1 MYKYEIF
8 FRKPFRGGY
17 VKCRLKSDTH
27 QTITLSRFVRH
38 FFQSLPRRREH
49 CAAAIHLIT
58 RSIYYKNND
67 VDVTMSQTS
76 NQIISI
82 YQLSLY
88 RKDLYKIYIF
98 VVYHNSCIII
108 RVELFVFHIHNWT
121 FFLQQF

>member
-76 NQIISI
+76 NQINSITQLLSI
-82 YQLSLY
+82 YLRRCVQN
-88 RKDLYKIYIF
+88 
-98 VVYHNSCIII
+98 HSCIII
-108 RVELFVFHIHNWT
+108 RLELFVFYIHNWT

>member
-1 MYKYEIF
+1 MCRYRYGYGIGKSAFSKCINTKHF
-8 FRKPFRGGY
+8 CKPFRGGY

-67 VDVTMSQTS
+67 VDVTMNLTS
-76 NQIISI
+76 NQIISTEKLLSI
-82 YQLSLY
+82 YL
-88 RKDLYKIYIF
+88 RRF
-98 VVYHNSCIII
+98 V
-108 RVELFVFHIHNWT
+108 
-121 FFLQQF
+121 